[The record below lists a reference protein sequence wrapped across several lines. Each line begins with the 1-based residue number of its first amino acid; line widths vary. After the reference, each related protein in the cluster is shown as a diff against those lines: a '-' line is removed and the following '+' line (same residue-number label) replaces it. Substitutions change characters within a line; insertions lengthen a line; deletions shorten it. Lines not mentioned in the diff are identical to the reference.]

1 MSNSSFRQR
10 LLEVFAVFAK
20 LGTISFGGPAAHIA
34 LMQRELVEKR
44 GWLDRQT
51 FLDLNSISQLIPGP
65 NSTELAIHIGY
76 RRAGWAG
83 LVVAGVSF
91 ILPAMLIVSVL
102 ALVYQKYA
110 MLPFMQYLMSG
121 IKPVV
126 VAIIAHAVW
135 LLAKSAVKNRTLLI
149 VTISSFALM
158 WLGVNELLM
167 IAAAGAL
174 YLLWEQRQAMRN
186 RFFASPGALALL
198 LLASTQTIT
207 KADKGDGTVL
217 HSADGLTLSQMFI
230 TFLKIGTVLY
240 GSGYVLIAYL
250 QTDFVERF
258 GALTQQQLLDAV
270 TIGQFTPG
278 PLFTTATF
286 IGYVLHGFQGAWL
299 ATLAIF
305 LPAFLFVA
313 LVAPWVARLRSN
325 RLIATALD
333 AINCASLAFIALVA
347 LALCADLTGTFWQ
360 PTLAVLT
367 LFLLLRYTWNS
378 AWFVL
383 GGAVVG
389 AFGYW
394 LNVL

>member
-1 MSNSSFRQR
+1 
-10 LLEVFAVFAK
+10 
-20 LGTISFGGPAAHIA
+20 
-34 LMQRELVEKR
+34 
-44 GWLDRQT
+44 
-51 FLDLNSISQLIPGP
+51 
-65 NSTELAIHIGY
+65 
-76 RRAGWAG
+76 
-83 LVVAGVSF
+83 
-91 ILPAMLIVSVL
+91 VL
-102 ALVYQKYA
+102 AFVYQKYA
-110 MLPFMQYLMSG
+110 MLPFMQHLMSG

-135 LLAKSAVKNRTLLI
+135 LLAKSAVKNRALLI

-167 IAAAGAL
+167 IAAAAAL
-174 YLLWEQRQAMRN
+174 YLLWEHRQAIRN
-186 RFFASPGALALL
+186 RFFASPWTTALL
-198 LLASTQTIT
+198 LIASAQTVT
-207 KADKGDGTVL
+207 KADKGTGAVL
-217 HSADGLTLSQMFI
+217 QSADSLTLSQMFI
-230 TFLKIGTVLY
+230 TFLKIGAVLY

-325 RLIATALD
+325 RWIATALD

-360 PTLAVLT
+360 PALAVLT

-383 GGAVVG
+383 GGAAIG